1 MPVGSSGNHRAGTL
15 KQSNKKHKTPG
26 GTRPSR
32 ENRLSG
38 RVNKAGGNS
47 SAAVGTNNPNNGV
60 TG

>member
-1 MPVGSSGNHRAGTL
+1 MPASNHRASSL

-38 RVNKAGGNS
+38 RVNRPAGNAS
-47 SAAVGTNNPNNGV
+47 GTGASNNPNNSVMG
-60 TG
+60 